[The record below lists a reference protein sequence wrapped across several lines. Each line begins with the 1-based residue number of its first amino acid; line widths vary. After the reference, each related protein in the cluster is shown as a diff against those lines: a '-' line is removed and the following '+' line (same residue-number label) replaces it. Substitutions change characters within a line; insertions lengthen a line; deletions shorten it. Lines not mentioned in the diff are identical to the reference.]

1 MTHSLN
7 SLQLASHCGSSL
19 RGIDNMRL
27 EIQLELFALLVQ
39 PELSQSLTS
48 DGKPPSPGPP
58 VVPSDKVFGVSLEG
72 PNTF

>member
-1 MTHSLN
+1 
-7 SLQLASHCGSSL
+7 
-19 RGIDNMRL
+19 MRL